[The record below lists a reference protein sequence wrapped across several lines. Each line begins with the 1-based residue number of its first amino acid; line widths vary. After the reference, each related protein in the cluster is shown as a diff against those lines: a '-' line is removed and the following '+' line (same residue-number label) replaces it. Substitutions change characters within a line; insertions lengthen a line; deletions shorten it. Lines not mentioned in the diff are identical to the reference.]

1 MIISSRKTASYK
13 TGLALR
19 AGLLGVVGTM
29 ALAASAASAQMADA
43 GIASEEI
50 LVTARRQSERLQDVP
65 VAVTALSAD
74 FLRQTAATGLS
85 DIAKYTPGFTF
96 ENGVGVLN
104 SPVIRGQAQSRIGNP
119 VQNVATF
126 FNGIY
131 IQRGFMVDNDLL
143 DLERIEIIKGP
154 QAALYGRN
162 AFSGAI
168 SMITAK
174 PSLTDIRARAE
185 VTLGTDERRDYKVS
199 ISVPIIKDRLAVSGS
214 YVNTSFDGTWENA
227 HPLANA
233 DLATNGNLGGY
244 KNESWLIQ
252 ATARPLDNVRIDGF
266 YFRREAFQE
275 GLASYRMAAA
285 GTLVS
290 EFSQMN
296 CDPFE
301 ATAPTSR
308 GAFASYC
315 GAFTATPVPVAGE
328 TLPPVHQVDPRT
340 FALDGT
346 STIYSGTL
354 TIEAGD
360 ALEFIYQ
367 YGRVEGESVAIGQL
381 SRDAINGT
389 PLLGGFFGAFAGRL
403 LLDQRGGGGIT
414 ADSHEMRVNWTAND
428 RLSGKVGGFYSKT
441 SDFDVGGSLAAFP
454 NRPNDFIRTNFPA
467 GELFPPGL
475 SATLRED
482 KSFAIFGAF
491 DARLSDALRLSAEG
505 RYTFEDR
512 REQAKTFPAFAPAGA
527 QLFRSFKYF
536 TPRVA
541 LDWKVSPDHLVYASV
556 ARGVKSGGF
565 NGRAISP
572 TVLAYEPETNWT
584 YEIGAKT
591 QWLDRRLTLN
601 VSAYHVDWQQLQFN
615 TQDPGGIIGTPLVLR
630 NLEGA
635 KVWGFEVEANA
646 QITPELN
653 LSMGGAYNN
662 TTFVDGTVDLEIPRG
677 NCTPATNVAGTCP
690 YTGDISGNR
699 LPRSPSGQFFGAITY
714 SRELSKDLRT
724 TARFAGSWQ
733 GKSFVDNNNQAWM
746 PARTV
751 FDASL
756 AFEHRHVTVRVWSR
770 NLFDQKYAAFGTTT
784 YASSGAGSGASYG
797 VIAGERRTVGV
808 TASVNY

>member
-1 MIISSRKTASYK
+1 MTHIIGKMS
-13 TGLALR
+13 
-19 AGLLGVVGTM
+19 AGLLAM
-29 ALAASAASAQMADA
+29 LMASSALAQVQTAQAEGAMD
-43 GIASEEI
+43 GEI
-50 LVTARRQSERLQDVP
+50 LVTARRQSERLQDIP
-65 VAVTALSAD
+65 VAVTAVSAD
-74 FLRQTAATGLS
+74 LLRQTAATGLA
-85 DIAKYTPGFTF
+85 DVAKYTPGFTF
-96 ENGVGVLN
+96 ENGIGVLN

-168 SMITAK
+168 SMVTAQ

-199 ISVPIIKDRLAVSGS
+199 VSVPLIKDRLAVSAG
-214 YVNTSFDGTWENA
+214 YVNTRFDGTWENA

-233 DLATNGNLGGY
+233 GLATNGNLGGY

-252 ATARPLDNVRIDGF
+252 ATAKPLDGVRIDGF
-266 YFRREAFQE
+266 YFRREVFQE
-275 GLASYRMAAA
+275 STPVYRMAPS

-290 EFSQMN
+290 GRSQMN
-296 CDPFE
+296 CNPFE
-301 ATAPTSR
+301 ASANPALGTFSS
-308 GAFASYC
+308 FC
-315 GAFTATPVPVAGE
+315 GALPAAPFAVAGE
-328 TLPPVHQVDPRT
+328 LLPDGVHVVDPRT
-340 FALDGT
+340 FGLDGT
-346 STIYSGTL
+346 STIYSGTV

-381 SRDAINGT
+381 SRDAIRGT
-389 PLLGGFFGAFAGRL
+389 PLLAGPFGGFAGRL

-414 ADSHEMRVNWTAND
+414 ADSHEMRVNWVASD
-428 RLSGKVGGFYSKT
+428 RISGKVGGFYSKT

-454 NRPNDFIRTNFPA
+454 NRPNDFIRTVFPA
-467 GELFPPGL
+467 GELFPPGIG
-475 SATLRED
+475 ATLRED
-482 KSFAIFGAF
+482 KSFALFGAF
-491 DARLSDALRLSAEG
+491 DALLADTLRLSAEG

-512 REQAKTFPAFAPAGA
+512 REQARTFPAFGPVGA
-527 QLFRSFKYF
+527 QLFRSFEYF

-541 LDWKVSPDHLVYASV
+541 LDWRVTPDQLLYASV

-565 NGRAISP
+565 NGRALDPS
-572 TVLAYEPETNWT
+572 VLAFEPETNWT

-601 VSAYHVDWQQLQFN
+601 VAAYHVDWQQLQFN
-615 TQDPGGIIGTPLVLR
+615 TQDPGGAIGTPLVLR
-630 NLEGA
+630 NLDGA

-653 LSMGGAYNN
+653 LSVGGAWND
-662 TTFVDGTVDLEIPRG
+662 TTFVDGTFDLEIPRG
-677 NCTPATNVAGTCP
+677 LCTAATRLAGTCP
-690 YTGDISGNR
+690 YAGDISGLR
-699 LPRSPSGQFFGAITY
+699 LPRSPQGQLFGALTY
-714 SRELSKDLRT
+714 SRELSRDLRT
-724 TARFAGSWQ
+724 TARVAGSWQ
-733 GKSFVDNNNQAWM
+733 GKSFVDNSNDTWM
-746 PARTV
+746 PARTIV
-751 FDASL
+751 DASL
-756 AFEHRHVTVRVWSR
+756 ALEHKHITVRVWAR
-770 NLFDQKYAAFGTTT
+770 NLLDNKYAAFGTTT
-784 YASSGAGSGASYG
+784 YASSGAGSGTSYG

>member
-1 MIISSRKTASYK
+1 MITKSRS
-13 TGLALR
+13 LR
-19 AGLLGVVGTM
+19 AGLLAFAAVWP
-29 ALAASAASAQMADA
+29 ALSPAAAQSAAAADD
-43 GIASEEI
+43 GLSGEI
-50 LVTARRQSERLQDVP
+50 LVTARRQTERLQEIP
-65 VAVTALSAD
+65 VAVTAVSAEL
-74 FLRQTAATGLS
+74 LRQTAATGLA
-85 DIAKYTPGFTF
+85 DVAKITPGFTF
-96 ENGVGVLN
+96 ENGFGVLN
-104 SPVIRGQAQSRIGNP
+104 SPVIRGQAQARIGNP

-126 FNGIY
+126 FNGLY

-143 DLERIEIIKGP
+143 GLERIEIIKGP

-168 SMITAK
+168 SFITAK
-174 PSLTDIRARAE
+174 PDLQDIRARAE

-199 ISVPIIKDRLAVSGS
+199 VSVPLIRDRLAISGD

-233 DLATNGNLGGY
+233 GLATEGNLGGY

-252 ATARPLDNVRIDGF
+252 ATAQPLDNVRIDGF
-266 YFRREAFQE
+266 YFRRESFQE
-275 GLASYRMAAA
+275 ALAAYRMAPS

-290 EFSQMN
+290 GFSQMN
-296 CDPFE
+296 CRPFE
-301 ATAPTSR
+301 ATANPAL
-308 GAFASYC
+308 GGFGVFC
-315 GAFTATPVPVAGE
+315 GALPAAPFSVPGE
-328 TLPPVHQVDPRT
+328 LLPDGTHLVEPRT

-354 TIEAGD
+354 TVEAGD

-381 SRDAINGT
+381 SRDAVRGT
-389 PLLGGFFGAFAGRL
+389 PPLPGFFGAFAGRV

-428 RLSGKVGGFYSKT
+428 RLSGKIGGFYSST

-454 NRPNDFIRTNFPA
+454 NRTDDFIRTNFPA

-475 SATLRED
+475 GATLRED
-482 KSFAIFGAF
+482 KSFAIFGAVNAAF
-491 DARLSDALRLSAEG
+491 TDTLRLSAEG

-512 REQAKTFPAFAPAGA
+512 REQARTFPAFTPAGP
-527 QLFRSFKYF
+527 QLFRSFEYF
-536 TPRVA
+536 TPRIA
-541 LDWKVSPDHLVYASV
+541 LDWRVTPDQLVYASV

-591 QWLDRRLTLN
+591 QWLDRRLTIN
-601 VSAYHVDWQQLQFN
+601 IAAYHVDWQQLQFPA
-615 TQDPGGIIGTPLVLR
+615 QDPGGTIGTALVLR
-630 NLEGA
+630 NLDGA
-635 KVWGFEVEANA
+635 KVWGFEAEANA
-646 QITPELN
+646 QVTRELN
-653 LSMGGAYNN
+653 LSVGGAWND
-662 TTFVDGTVDLEIPRG
+662 TTFVDGTFDLEIPRG
-677 NCTPATNVAGTCP
+677 LCTAATNAARTCP

-699 LPRSPSGQFFGAITY
+699 LPRSPQAQLFGAATY
-714 SRELSKDLRT
+714 SRELSRDLRT
-724 TARFAGSWQ
+724 TARVSGSWQ
-733 GKSFVDNNNQAWM
+733 GKSFIDNSNDTWM

-751 FDASL
+751 VDASL
-756 AFEHRHVTVRVWSR
+756 ALEHRNVTVRVWTR
-770 NLFDQKYAAFGTTT
+770 NLFDNKYAAFGNTT
-784 YASSGAGSGASYG
+784 YASSGAGSGTSYG

-808 TASVNY
+808 TGSVNY